1 MAPSTYTLEEVKKN
15 NDGKSCWLVIDD
27 KVYDVTKFLEEHPGG
42 EEVLLELAGGD
53 ATEQFEDVGHSEDA
67 RELMEDYL
75 IGDLDEKDK
84 VKSTPKKKVSTT
96 DESKNSEKESWGLST
111 LLIVA
116 SVIIV
121 GLAIGYFVPYNKH

>member
-84 VKSTPKKKVSTT
+84 VKSAPKKKVSTT